1 MNTIKENDR
10 TQALIEALRKAL
22 DDKKAV
28 QLLTL
33 DVRGSCVFTDYF
45 VIADGRNSRH
55 LKALA
60 EAVVEVGHRF
70 GLPAPIEGLEAMEW
84 LVIDLLDVVVHLFLP
99 ETRDHFQ
106 LERLWQAPPER
117 SECASG

>member
-1 MNTIKENDR
+1 MNTDTADDGTE
-10 TQALIEALRKAL
+10 ALVEALRTAL

-28 QLLTL
+28 QLVTL
-33 DVRGSCVFTDYF
+33 DVRGSCAFADYF
-45 VIADGRNSRH
+45 IIADGRNGRH

-70 GLPAPIEGLEAMEW
+70 GLPAPIEGLDAMEW

-99 ETRDHFQ
+99 ETREYFQ

-117 SECASG
+117 PACASG